1 MLFKRKASLSWWRF
15 AGGMVFALLPLAFIL
30 FVLTREDDFLD
41 SAPVLFL
48 VAAAV
53 AYAALRWHQM
63 RKQFNGDADAAAAAI
78 RQNPFGLAF
87 GSPRTFIVWLLVTSL
102 IVIAS
107 VFAWALWHE
116 LQ

>member
-1 MLFKRKASLSWWRF
+1 MRFKRKASLSWWRF
-15 AGGMVFALLPLAFIL
+15 AGAMVIFLIPLAFIL
-30 FVLTREDDFLD
+30 FVLKREDDFLH

-48 VAAAV
+48 VASAV

-63 RKQFNGDADAAAAAI
+63 RKQFSGDADAAAAAI
-78 RQNPFGLAF
+78 RQNLFGLAF
-87 GSPRTFIVWLLVTSL
+87 GLPRTFIVWLLVTSL

-107 VFAWALWHE
+107 VLAWALWHE

>member
-30 FVLTREDDFLD
+30 FVLKREDDLIGT
-41 SAPVLFL
+41 ALLLFM
-48 VAAAV
+48 ATSAV
-53 AYAALRWHQM
+53 AYAALRWHQI
-63 RKQFNGDADAAAAAI
+63 RKQFNRDADAAAAAI
-78 RQNPFGLAF
+78 SQNPFGLAF